1 MIRRLLHAFRP
12 GVTIGMRLC
21 AGAFL
26 CLTSPA
32 NAIDTFTAHGGPIK
46 GVTIGVNQ
54 EYMATASFDYSTVL
68 WSVSEMKEIASLIGH
83 DAAVNTAEFSQDGRW
98 LATGGDDHQIL
109 LWRLDKITHLDAN
122 HEPLILKGHKGKV
135 VDLNFSQD
143 GSRLASASWDG
154 SIGIWNLDDLEK
166 FKFITGHE
174 GPVNAIEFANDGEH
188 IYSAGYDGHI
198 RYWKLS
204 NGEFLRSYV
213 RNGWG
218 VNVMKVLEDR
228 NMLAYGTTDGAMKV
242 IALDTREELL
252 SLGED
257 RAPVLSLHM
266 NTDTGQIAFGNA
278 KGRVMIVDT
287 STWTLLRDFRA
298 AEGPVW
304 GLLLMPDDGSLVVV
318 GLDDHVTR
326 WRIND
331 YPPEFLS
338 EKAGERRFHPPKN
351 LSNGERQFA
360 RKCSVCHTLVADGK
374 RRAGPTLFGV
384 FGRRAGSLEGYP
396 YSDALI
402 NSSIIWNEETIDV
415 LFRDGPDKVTPGTK
429 MPIQRMK
436 RKEDRVDLINFLKQA
451 TLQQ

>member
-1 MIRRLLHAFRP
+1 MFGRLLYMLRSGRTAAL
-12 GVTIGMRLC
+12 GMC
-21 AGAFL
+21 AGALLFAAPG
-26 CLTSPA
+26 S
-32 NAIDTFTAHGGPIK
+32 AIETYTAHGGPIK
-46 GVTIGVNQ
+46 GMTLGGNSR
-54 EYMATASFDYSTVL
+54 YMATASFDYSTVI
-68 WSVSEMKEIASLIGH
+68 WSVEEMKEIAALIGH
-83 DAAVNTAEFSQDGRW
+83 DAAVNTAEFSPDGKW
-98 LATGGDDHQIL
+98 LATGGDDYQIL
-109 LWRLDKITHLDAN
+109 LWRVDDIVADPAAIK
-122 HEPLILKGHKGKV
+122 PRILTGHKGKI
-135 VDLNFSQD
+135 VDLDFSED
-143 GSRLASASWDG
+143 STRLASASWDG
-154 SIGIWNLDDLEK
+154 SIGIWDLAAPEEPK
-166 FKFITGHE
+166 YITGHD
-174 GPVNAIEFANDGEH
+174 GPVNAVEFSTNGTH
-188 IYSAGYDGHI
+188 IFSAGYDGHI

-242 IALDTREELL
+242 ITLDTREELI

-257 RAPVLSLHM
+257 RAPVLSLHL
-266 NTDTGQIAFGNA
+266 NDDTGQIAFGNA
-278 KGRVMIVDT
+278 KGRVMIADT
-287 STWTLLRDFRA
+287 VTWTLLRDFRA
-298 AEGPVW
+298 ADGPVW
-304 GLLLMPDDGSLVVV
+304 GLLLMPDDGSLVVA
-318 GLDDHVTR
+318 GLDDHLTR

-338 EKAGERRFHPPKN
+338 ESAGERRFHPPKE

-396 YSDALI
+396 YSDALA
-402 NSSIIWNEETIDV
+402 NSSIVWSEETIDE

-436 RKEDRVDLINFLKQA
+436 RKQDRDDLINYLKQA
-451 TLQQ
+451 TLQ